1 MSGSVTY
8 VDEGG
13 EERTACADMVAG
25 CDGVNSVVRRG
36 IAAAAPAFRSDTT
49 PLPGNLKVV
58 RLDLLTTYFLLL
70 PTYLPLSYYL
80 KVVRLDAMPSA
91 LNADAVRLVPGS
103 PATNLNPSPSPS
115 QVSVVP
121 GSPVS
126 AFIEPT
132 RSGACALLTWRYPK
146 PDPGPR
152 H

>member
-1 MSGSVTY
+1 
-8 VDEGG
+8 
-13 EERTACADMVAG
+13 MVAG
-25 CDGVNSVVRRG
+25 CDGVNSVVRRS

-58 RLDLLTTYFLLL
+58 RLDLLTTYLLLL
-70 PTYLPLSYYL
+70 PTYLPLTCYL

-103 PATNLNPSPSPS
+103 PVTKLDPNPSPS

-132 RSGACALLTWRYPK
+132 RSGACALLTWRDPN
-146 PDPGPR
+146 PDPGPD